1 MPQQPYN
8 FDRAMTMVMSREQAA
23 EAVAAIL
30 AQRDG
35 IQANLLDLD
44 GSFGKRLLAG
54 ASLAGQ
60 TRQRWDAAA
69 AELAIMWEIFTA
81 YSAVIDRAAELLARV
96 RRSSGPELAEITE
109 LFTGTSVRLASAPAP
124 LARRE
129 LTDSGLSEFTLNL
142 AVVVMRRSFTVVA
155 EVVTLAESVWNEVAD
170 RLRLIGTEL
179 EDASRLADG
188 LGDDA
193 LTGALAGAAAE
204 LGRLREMLNADPLS
218 LWRGGRVDTAGLDRL
233 REQAAAAVSRAGQ
246 LARLRD
252 DAQRRIAALAA
263 AVAAAGAAAQDAT
276 VARERAA
283 AKIAMPPPPLPR
295 PPDVANLAGRLAG
308 LDGLRAAGRWTRLA
322 SDLDVMERQAAAATQ
337 HYRDAE
343 LQATALLARRD
354 ELRGLLDAYQA
365 KAAGVGGAE
374 DLDLSA
380 HYDQARELLWSA
392 PCDLSAAAAAV
403 TSYQQAI
410 SVLSG
415 RRQQR

>member
-1 MPQQPYN
+1 
-8 FDRAMTMVMSREQAA
+8 MVMTREQAA
-23 EAVAAIL
+23 EAVAAKA

-60 TRQRWDAAA
+60 TRERWDAAA
-69 AELAIMWEIFTA
+69 AELATMWEIFTA

-96 RRSSGPELAEITE
+96 RRSSGPELAEITG
-109 LFTGTSVRLASAPAP
+109 LFTGASVRLASAPAP

-129 LTDSGLSEFTLNL
+129 LTDSGRSEFTLNV
-142 AVVVMRRSFTVVA
+142 AVVVMRRSFTAVA
-155 EVVTLAESVWNEVAD
+155 EVVTSAESVWNEVAD

-179 EDASRLADG
+179 DNASRQALVLA
-188 LGDDA
+188 DDA
-193 LTGALAGAAAE
+193 LTGALAAAAAE

-218 LWRGGRVDTAGLDRL
+218 LWQGGRVDTAGLDRL
-233 REQAAAAVSRAGQ
+233 REQTAAAVSRADQ

-276 VARERAA
+276 AARERAA
-283 AKIAMPPPPLPR
+283 AKIAMPAPPPLPG
-295 PPDVANLAGRLAG
+295 PPDIAGLAGRLAG

-322 SDLDVMERQAAAATQ
+322 SDLDIIEKQAAAATQ

-343 LQATALLARRD
+343 RQFAALLARRD

-380 HYDQARELLWSA
+380 RYDRARELLWSA

-415 RRQQR
+415 RRRQR